1 MEKYGKMNNEQE
13 DLILKILDVF
23 LSIKSDS
30 YRLCHTLFTEWSCKY
45 NWEYQ
50 AVSWHRY
57 FQFTEGKFGVPDKC
71 DVGLLA
77 WYSDTNTNRMLKVGF
92 MVKCICLF
100 ICKPQFLYNFQDT
113 L

>member
-1 MEKYGKMNNEQE
+1 MSFCLSN
-13 DLILKILDVF
+13 LILTGCATPYLQNGVV
-23 LSIKSDS
+23 SIVV
-30 YRLCHTLFTEWSCKY
+30 R
-45 NWEYQ
+45 YQ
-50 AVSWHRY
+50 AISWHRY

-77 WYSDTNTNRMLKVGF
+77 WYSDNNTNRMLKVG

>member
-1 MEKYGKMNNEQE
+1 MSFCLSN
-13 DLILKILDVF
+13 LILTGCATPYLQNGVV
-23 LSIKSDS
+23 S
-30 YRLCHTLFTEWSCKY
+30 

-92 MVKCICLF
+92 MFMEI
-100 ICKPQFLYNFQDT
+100 
-113 L
+113 